1 MVTQKKYRVN
11 SSELFNLQS
20 MYEHLM
26 CVRDVQDGV
35 GQDSSKT
42 RARIEEIERL
52 MDKAYCVG
60 AMVTWP
66 ELKRIREIQE
76 ERRQIRYCICLRN
89 GDSERDAALALEI

>member
-1 MVTQKKYRVN
+1 MSERKYRIN

-20 MYEHLM
+20 MYEHLL

-35 GQDSSKT
+35 GQDSSHT
-42 RARIEEIERL
+42 RDRIEEIEAL

-60 AMVTWP
+60 AKVTWP

-76 ERRQIRYCICLRN
+76 ERRQIRYCICLSH
-89 GDSERDAALALEI
+89 GDNERDAALALEI